1 MNKSILIIA
10 VPRSGSTSL
19 LNSFKKYKL
28 FCEPLND
35 SIKDGFTTKS
45 FFNLIK
51 NKNIVIKTMSDH
63 APSDWEGTNLSFN
76 LSIIPYFDYV
86 ILLDRKDI
94 SQQEQSY
101 HRILDADLEIK
112 DEFTPKLRKNA
123 IKYLYLQKYLLRELA
138 DNLDLDIT
146 YYEDIFYG
154 DSKIVFKNL
163 KINLDTIDFDLLNS
177 NHRYTKNIHFSKPKT
192 IL

>member
-28 FCEPLND
+28 FSEPLNAY
-35 SIKDGFTTKS
+35 IKDGFTTKS

-63 APSDWEGTNLSFN
+63 TPSDWEGTNLSFN

-101 HRILDADLEIK
+101 HRILDVDLEIK

-177 NHRYTKNIHFSKPKT
+177 NHKYIKNIHFSKPKT

>member
-19 LNSFKKYKL
+19 LNSFKNYKL
-28 FCEPLND
+28 FCEPLNA

-63 APSDWEGTNLSFN
+63 TPSDWEGTNLSFN

-86 ILLDRKDI
+86 ILLDRMDI

-101 HRILDADLEIK
+101 HRILDANLEIK

-177 NHRYTKNIHFSKPKT
+177 NHKYTKNLHFSKPKT
-192 IL
+192 II